1 MLQRKGKGISF
12 PCTFAQD
19 LYEKINLNPA
29 FTLSHSTVE
38 TIIAMKSLVILSAR
52 VIFIELI
59 QGLVKVLVNSTQL
72 QISLVELTGETRK
85 GIRVLASKLKT
96 TDNIDTLRPLLLKMY
111 KSGDT
116 SIYTQH
122 QVHLSL
128 SLSLFY
134 KDFYFGL
141 LKKSLSF
148 LFYIGV

>member
-1 MLQRKGKGISF
+1 MKLGRNCEMLQRKGKGISF

-128 SLSLFY
+128 SLSLF
-134 KDFYFGL
+134 
-141 LKKSLSF
+141 
-148 LFYIGV
+148 

>member
-1 MLQRKGKGISF
+1 MKLGRNYEMLQRTGKGISF
-12 PCTFAQD
+12 PCTFVQD
-19 LYEKINLNPA
+19 LYEKINLSPA
-29 FTLSHSTVE
+29 FTLSHSIME

-52 VIFIELI
+52 GIFIELI

-72 QISLVELTGETRK
+72 QILLVELTGETRK
-85 GIRVLASKLKT
+85 GIRVLASKLET

-128 SLSLFY
+128 SL
-134 KDFYFGL
+134 
-141 LKKSLSF
+141 LK
-148 LFYIGV
+148 